1 MQKCRSIKYW
11 LSTTNEGEHEMNRK
25 IYAIHG
31 GKQAGAAYLFLAPAL
46 LFYSTFFIYPVI
58 FSLIVSTKRWNML
71 VPLSRARNVGFSE
84 YSYLLTDQLFL
95 SALRNTFLYAIIVVP
110 TTIILALIM
119 AVLMNNAKLSVLW
132 RFIYFA
138 PVVTPQ
144 VAIGTIWSYLYRP
157 NNGLINAILTRLGFK
172 PVYWLTNAKVALFSI
187 MITAIWAGLGS
198 YTLIL
203 TAGLR
208 NIPQEYYDA
217 AKIDGA
223 GPFRQFFHITVPL
236 LSPTLLFLSA
246 TGFIGAWQVFDL
258 PFTMGRNAPA
268 RSVITVS
275 WYVYETA
282 FQSLRMGRA
291 SAGAFL
297 LFCVI
302 FICTVVIL
310 YLFREGIKG
319 YD

>member
-1 MQKCRSIKYW
+1 MAG
-11 LSTTNEGEHEMNRK
+11 LSETKGPVRRKKLKTNTGAG
-25 IYAIHG
+25 YA
-31 GKQAGAAYLFLAPAL
+31 FLAPAL
-46 LFYSTFFIYPVI
+46 LFYSIFFIYPVI
-58 FSLIVSTKRWNML
+58 FSFIVSTKRWNML
-71 VPLSRARNVGFSE
+71 IPLSKARDVGFSE
-84 YSYLLTDQLFL
+84 YSYLLRDQMFL
-95 SALRNTFLYAIIVVP
+95 GVLRNTLVYALATVSLTIV
-110 TTIILALIM
+110 IALILAVLI
-119 AVLMNNAKLSVLW
+119 NNAKLSVLW

-144 VAIGTIWSYLYRP
+144 VAIGTIWGYLYRP
-157 NNGLINAILTRLGFK
+157 NSGLFNSILRLFGIK
-172 PVYWLTNAKVALFSI
+172 PIYWLTDPNVALWSI
-187 MITAIWAGLGS
+187 IITAIWAGIGGS
-198 YTLIL
+198 MLII
-203 TAGLR
+203 TAGLK
-208 NIPQEYYDA
+208 NIPQDYYDA

-236 LSPTLLFLSA
+236 LSPTLLFLTA

-268 RSVITVS
+268 RSVMTVS

-302 FICTVVIL
+302 FGFTLLIL
-310 YLFREGIKG
+310 WLFRRGGMKG
-319 YD
+319 YE

>member
-1 MQKCRSIKYW
+1 MAG
-11 LSTTNEGEHEMNRK
+11 LSETKGPVRRKKLKTNTGAG
-25 IYAIHG
+25 YA
-31 GKQAGAAYLFLAPAL
+31 FLAPAL
-46 LFYSTFFIYPVI
+46 LFYSIFFVYPVV

-71 VPLSRARNVGFSE
+71 VPLSRARSVGFSH
-84 YSYLLTDQLFL
+84 YSYLLSDQVFL
-95 SALRNTFLYAIIVVP
+95 GVLRNTLIYALATVSLTIV
-110 TTIILALIM
+110 IALILAVLI
-119 AVLMNNAKLSVLW
+119 NNAKLSVLW

-144 VAIGTIWSYLYRP
+144 VAIGTIWGYLYRP
-157 NNGLINAILTRLGFK
+157 NNGLFNSILRLFGMK
-172 PVYWLTNAKVALFSI
+172 PVYWLTDPNVALFSI
-187 MITAIWAGLGS
+187 IITAVWAGIGGS
-198 YTLIL
+198 MLII
-203 TAGLR
+203 TAGLK
-208 NIPQEYYDA
+208 NIPQDYYDA

-223 GPFRQFFHITVPL
+223 GPFRQFFYITVPL
-236 LSPTLLFLSA
+236 LSPTLLFLTA

-268 RSVITVS
+268 RSVMTVS

-302 FICTVVIL
+302 FGFTLLIL
-310 YLFREGIKG
+310 WLFRRGGIKG
-319 YD
+319 YE

>member
-1 MQKCRSIKYW
+1 MAG
-11 LSTTNEGEHEMNRK
+11 LSETKGPVRRKKLKTNTGAG
-25 IYAIHG
+25 YA
-31 GKQAGAAYLFLAPAL
+31 FLAPAL
-46 LFYSTFFIYPVI
+46 LFYSIFFIYPVI
-58 FSLIVSTKRWNML
+58 FSFIVSTKRWNML

-84 YSYLLTDQLFL
+84 YSYLLRDQMFL
-95 SALRNTFLYAIIVVP
+95 GVLRNTLVYALATVSLTIV
-110 TTIILALIM
+110 IALILAVLI
-119 AVLMNNAKLSVLW
+119 NNAKLSVLW

-144 VAIGTIWSYLYRP
+144 VAIGTIWGYLYRP
-157 NNGLINAILTRLGFK
+157 NNGLFNSILRLFGIK
-172 PVYWLTNAKVALFSI
+172 PIYWLTDPNVALWSI
-187 MITAIWAGLGS
+187 IITAIWAGIGGS
-198 YTLIL
+198 MLII
-203 TAGLR
+203 TAGLK
-208 NIPQEYYDA
+208 NIPQDYYDA

-236 LSPTLLFLSA
+236 LSPTLLFLTA

-268 RSVITVS
+268 RSVMTVS

-302 FICTVVIL
+302 FGFTLFIL
-310 YLFREGIKG
+310 WLFRRGGIKG
-319 YD
+319 YE